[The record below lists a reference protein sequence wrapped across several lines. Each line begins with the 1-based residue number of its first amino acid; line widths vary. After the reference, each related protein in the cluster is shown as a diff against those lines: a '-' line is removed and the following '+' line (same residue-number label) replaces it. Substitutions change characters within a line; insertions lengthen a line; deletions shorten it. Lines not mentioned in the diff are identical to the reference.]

1 MSLTD
6 LENPDTIEI
15 LDKVCL
21 SVKKDGL
28 NSIDL
33 EAFLVTVSKIHPTAG
48 QDVGPTPNYVAL
60 AESGFTIA
68 SQIYP
73 AYTFS

>member
-1 MSLTD
+1 MFLTD

-21 SVKKDGL
+21 SIKKDGL
-28 NSIDL
+28 SSIDL
-33 EAFLVTVSKIHPTAG
+33 EAFLATVAQIHPTAG
-48 QDVGPTPNYVAL
+48 QDVSPTSNYVAL
-60 AESGFTIA
+60 AKSGFAVA

-73 AYTFS
+73 AYTFP